1 MDLISSFCEFFLVS
15 RLFYIICPS
24 VDLEWRESS
33 HNTTLKW
40 WRKGVNNSHF
50 LQRNFDD
57 KSWFAV
63 FFSRIKQVKF
73 FNSNKLPIWMIIS
86 IYLDHNFKTRM
97 WKYNPNSTF
106 LIIILKK
113 KILDKIISSERCE
126 RESRTTNSA
135 KIDQKN
141 TSSDQKN
148 THDSKA
154 IRLL

>member
-1 MDLISSFCEFFLVS
+1 
-15 RLFYIICPS
+15 
-24 VDLEWRESS
+24 
-33 HNTTLKW
+33 
-40 WRKGVNNSHF
+40 
-50 LQRNFDD
+50 
-57 KSWFAV
+57 
-63 FFSRIKQVKF
+63 
-73 FNSNKLPIWMIIS
+73 MIIS

-97 WKYNPNSTF
+97 RKYNPNTS
-106 LIIILKK
+106 LSYWKK
-113 KILDKIISSERCE
+113 SLDKIISSERCE